1 MKTRTYDLNLYVI
14 DGRLKV
20 LAHELELSTD
30 GDIQSIGSNFHEI
43 INIPVTR
50 GNKRQW
56 QNFLDFFEEKDM
68 FDELDSWWTA
78 PVADIQTPEYEFDT
92 ATIRSMPGE
101 LQLAI
106 SELPTYTLKDWR
118 IQ

>member
-1 MKTRTYDLNLYVI
+1 MITRTYDLNLYVI

-20 LAHELELSTD
+20 LAHELELSSD
-30 GDIQSIGSNFHEI
+30 GDIQSLGSKFHEI

-56 QNFLDFFEEKDM
+56 QNFLDFFGETEM
-68 FDELDSWWTA
+68 FDELDSWWCA
-78 PVADIQTPEYEFDT
+78 PVADIRTPEYDFSTET
-92 ATIRSMPGE
+92 VRSMPGE

-106 SELPTYTLKDWR
+106 SELPKYELVSYAKW
-118 IQ
+118 